1 MTTGPTNNADSAE
14 VIYEPGVDVKWV
26 LDVSSFADSNSATA
40 ATSSSRSVLQTM
52 LQVEQAISAC
62 LDDHGTAVACVVH
75 TFGGRDIHLRDGS
88 RIAYR
93 WELFVCD
100 WRCLG
105 CGLDMSTVDE
115 YYMLKDDVWAQVN
128 PAIDGNLCIACVEER
143 LGRTLTA
150 ADFTDSPINT
160 STGKRRTRRLADR
173 LSSGINQNLPIS

>member
-1 MTTGPTNNADSAE
+1 MTTEASGAVNSAE
-14 VIYEPGVDVKWV
+14 VVYEPGVVVKWV
-26 LDVSSFADSNSATA
+26 LDMSSFANSDSATA
-40 ATSSSRSVLQTM
+40 ATSSSRSALQTM

-105 CGLDMSTVDE
+105 CGIDMSTVDE
-115 YYMLKDDVWAQVN
+115 YYMLKSDVWAQVN

-160 STGKRRTRRLADR
+160 SNAKRRTQRLADR
-173 LSSGINQNLPIS
+173 LRSGINQNLPIS

>member
-1 MTTGPTNNADSAE
+1 MNSAE
-14 VIYEPGVDVKWV
+14 VIHEPGVDAKWV
-26 LDVSSFADSNSATA
+26 LDMSSFADSDSATA
-40 ATSSSRSVLQTM
+40 AVETSRSVLQTM
-52 LQVEQAISAC
+52 PQVEQAINVC
-62 LDDHGTAVACVVH
+62 LDEHGTAVARVVH
-75 TFGGRDIHLRDGS
+75 TFGGRDVYLRDGS

-115 YYMLKDDVWAQVN
+115 YYMLKNDVWAQVD

-160 STGKRRTRRLADR
+160 STAKRRTQRLADR

>member
-14 VIYEPGVDVKWV
+14 VIYEPGVVVKWV
-26 LDVSSFADSNSATA
+26 LYVSSFVDSSSATA
-40 ATSSSRSVLQTM
+40 AAETSQSVLETM
-52 LQVEQAISAC
+52 LQVEQAINVC
-62 LDDHGTAVACVVH
+62 LEDRGTAVARVVH
-75 TFGGRDIHLRDGS
+75 TFGGRDVYLRDGS

-105 CGLDMSTVDE
+105 CGLDMSAVDE
-115 YYMLKDDVWAQVN
+115 YYMLKNDVWAQVN

-160 STGKRRTRRLADR
+160 SNAKRRTQRLADR
-173 LSSGINQNLPIS
+173 SGGENIWLAA